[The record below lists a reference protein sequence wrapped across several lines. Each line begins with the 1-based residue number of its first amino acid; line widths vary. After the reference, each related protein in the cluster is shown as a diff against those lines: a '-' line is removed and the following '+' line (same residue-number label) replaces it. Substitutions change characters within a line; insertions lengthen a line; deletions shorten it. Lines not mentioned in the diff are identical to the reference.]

1 MAEPTE
7 ILDAAFQ
14 HANANLEQS
23 LVADQQI
30 RESANYVARNLKN
43 RAGTRLLVACLL
55 AKLHRPDVDVRKP
68 YTEIGDADAFSGRTY
83 DERYVT
89 AFINEHNVPCNST
102 TAFLTPA
109 LRNRNSTLTKDINL
123 VGKPPQL
130 YQSVLSLLDDVH
142 SGKVPANILLTEIV
156 RLLLIDRN
164 ERQRRIETLV
174 ATLDTTKDAIPLSSE
189 DIINLIE
196 KHMSLKGTSR
206 LSVLAVAAAYQ
217 SAEEFLGER
226 VLALQPHNAADIQT
240 GALGDV
246 EITLIADDEV
256 ITSYEMK
263 NKRVTC
269 EDIDRALK
277 KLSLS
282 NKRINNYI
290 FITTESIE
298 SDLQDYL
305 RSLYH
310 KTGGIEF
317 VILDCISF
325 IRHFLHLFHRLRT
338 QFLEAYQVLIL
349 SEPQSAVSYSV
360 KEAFL
365 AMRQAA
371 ETGMEDE
378 VTYTD

>member
-7 ILDAAFQ
+7 ILDAALRR
-14 HANANLEQS
+14 ANANLEQS
-23 LVADQQI
+23 LVSDPQI
-30 RESANYVARNLKN
+30 RERADYVARNLKN
-43 RAGTRLLVACLL
+43 RAGVRLLMACLL
-55 AKLHRPDVDVRKP
+55 AKLHRPDVDIRKP
-68 YTEIGDADAFSGRTY
+68 YTEIGDANAFSGRTY
-83 DERYVT
+83 DERYIT
-89 AFINEHNVPCNST
+89 TFINENNLPCNNT

-109 LRNRNSTLTKDINL
+109 LRNRNTTLTKDVNL

-130 YQSVLSLLDDVH
+130 YQAVLGLLDDVH
-142 SGKVPANILLTEIV
+142 SGRVTADTLIAEIV

-164 ERQRRIETLV
+164 ERQQRIEALV
-174 ATLDTTKDAIPLSSE
+174 ATLNTTKDAVPLSSE
-189 DIINLIE
+189 DIVNLIE

-206 LSVLAVAAAYQ
+206 LPVLVVAAAYQ

-226 VLALQPHNAADIQT
+226 ILTLKAHNAADVQT

-263 NKRVTC
+263 NKRVSR
-269 EDIDRALK
+269 EDIDRALQ
-277 KLSLS
+277 KLLLS
-282 NKRINNYI
+282 NRRVNNYI
-290 FITTESIE
+290 FITTESVDQE
-298 SDLQDYL
+298 VQDYA

-310 KTGGIEF
+310 ETGGIEF
-317 VILDCISF
+317 VILDCIGF

-338 QFLEAYQVLIL
+338 RFLEAYQALIL
-349 SEPQSAVSYSV
+349 SEPQSAVSQPV

-371 ETGMEDE
+371 ETGTEE
-378 VTYTD
+378 G